1 MPESCFHFNRL
12 RLLLT
17 FPECRLQH
25 LKTVALDIFVGWEAP
40 VERLGLPT
48 GAWGGLK
55 VTPVQ
60 TTGADISRQNIFLS
74 HRCFVIPCPARLRNI
89 SEMHSSELKKKITQS
104 LKSRASIDQK
114 EKCPSVDVPPC

>member
-60 TTGADISRQNIFLS
+60 TTGADISRQNIFLFS
-74 HRCFVIPCPARLRNI
+74 QVLCHTLPC
-89 SEMHSSELKKKITQS
+89 QV
-104 LKSRASIDQK
+104 
-114 EKCPSVDVPPC
+114 EKHF